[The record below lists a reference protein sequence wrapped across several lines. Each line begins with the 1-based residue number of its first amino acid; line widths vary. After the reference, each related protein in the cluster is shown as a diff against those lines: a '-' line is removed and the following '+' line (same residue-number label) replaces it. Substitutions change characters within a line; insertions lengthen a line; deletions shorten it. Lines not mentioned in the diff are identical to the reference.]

1 MLSEAERTQAVA
13 DVRALIVGSGQRATV
28 WRAVPGERL
37 FGSDAA
43 GREMVGEVAIELL
56 PDPPE
61 DLGQKV
67 DATASLLPDAD
78 VRTEDHLVI
87 DGETYRVQSLQPER
101 LFGAVTHVVAALV
114 RVHAR

>member
-1 MLSEAERTQAVA
+1 MLSDAERAQAIA

-28 WRAVPGERL
+28 LRAVPGERL

-43 GREMVGEVAIELL
+43 ERTPAGEVAIELL
-56 PDPPE
+56 PDPAE
-61 DLGQKV
+61 DLAQKI
-67 DATASLLPDAD
+67 DATASLPPDSD
-78 VRTEDHLVI
+78 VRNEDHLMI
-87 DGETYRVQSLQPER
+87 EGEAYRVQSLQPER